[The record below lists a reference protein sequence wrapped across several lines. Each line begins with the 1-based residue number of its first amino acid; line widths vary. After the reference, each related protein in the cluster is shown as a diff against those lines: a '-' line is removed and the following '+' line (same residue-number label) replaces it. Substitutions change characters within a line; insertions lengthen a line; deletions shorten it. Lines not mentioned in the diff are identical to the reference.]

1 MEKIFVVHEHHASH
15 LHWDLRL
22 EDNGVLVSFA
32 IPKEPPLA
40 KGKKNLAIKVEDH
53 PLSYA
58 DFEGVISEGHY
69 GAGTVNIWDNG
80 TYQLFKKTPSEY
92 IVSFN
97 GKKLSGK
104 YMLIRFKK
112 AGENQWLFFKN

>member
-1 MEKIFVVHEHHASH
+1 MVHEHHASH

-22 EDNGVLVSFA
+22 KDNGVLVSFA
-32 IPKEPPLA
+32 IPKEPPLT

-80 TYQLFKKTPSEY
+80 TYQLLKKNPSEY
-92 IVSFN
+92 VVSFN
-97 GKKLSGK
+97 GKKLAGK
-104 YMLIRFKK
+104 YTFIRFKK